1 MKKLFL
7 LLVFFISVQGSVYVS
22 PSLVQKVE
30 TKYGPFA
37 KKRFYYL
44 DKTLMSLQGTSD
56 VHKLTEVNTFYNEV
70 GYQSD
75 IKTYN
80 KSDYWATPWEFLSR
94 DLGDCEDYVIAK
106 YFALIY
112 LGIDPKKL
120 YFTYVRSSRFKG
132 AHMVLT
138 YFKTPSSVPLVL
150 DNNNF
155 KVLPASRR
163 PDLTPIYNFNGAAIT
178 RASGDKKGKKVK
190 SKKVHKQWDQL
201 LIDIKGNKI

>member
-1 MKKLFL
+1 MIFFL
-7 LLVFFISVQGSVYVS
+7 SLQATVYVN
-22 PSLVQKVE
+22 PSLVNKIE
-30 TKYGPFA
+30 KAHGPFA

-44 DKTLMSLQGTSD
+44 DKTLMSLQGTTDLS
-56 VHKLTEVNTFYNEV
+56 KLTEVNTFYNEV
-70 GYQSD
+70 GYQID
-75 IKTYN
+75 QVTYN
-80 KSDYWATPWEFLSR
+80 KSDYWATPWEFLGR
-94 DLGDCEDYVIAK
+94 DKGDCEDYVIAK

-138 YFKTPSSVPLVL
+138 YFETPSSMPLVL
-150 DNNNF
+150 DNNNH
-155 KVLPASRR
+155 KVIPANRR
-163 PDLTPIYNFNGAAIT
+163 PDLTPIYNFNGAAIV
-178 RASGDKKGKKVK
+178 RASGEKKGKKVK